1 MSMNSCSF
9 ACINYIFHFRPVKE
23 KKTIFFLYLN
33 MHDSTLNTFATADS
47 EKFAHEKQLCLY
59 TAVSPSLIRQ
69 GS

>member
-1 MSMNSCSF
+1 MSINSCSS

-23 KKTIFFLYLN
+23 KKNDFFFFVFEY
-33 MHDSTLNTFATADS
+33 DSTLNTFATADS